1 MVRNLVYVVSNDTD
15 FSNRAKTW
23 GEQNGA
29 SVKTYTPDQWE
40 GCFVDPANKGK
51 PGFASPA
58 LASGTGG
65 KVIPFP
71 GTEAGAGSGAGAGVH
86 RMNDLEAKAI
96 ENAISVYNGNLTEAA
111 KALGIGRATLYRKV
125 KLYNIDPSKARRK
138 KMAA

>member
-1 MVRNLVYVVSNDTD
+1 MVRTLVYVVSNDTD

-23 GEQNGA
+23 GEQNNA
-29 SVKTYTPDQWE
+29 TVKTYTPDQWE

-51 PGFASPA
+51 PGFTSPA

-71 GTEAGAGSGAGAGVH
+71 GTEGGAGVH

-125 KLYNIDPSKARRK
+125 KLYSIDPSKARRK

>member
-1 MVRNLVYVVSNDTD
+1 MVRNLVYVVTNDSD

-29 SVKTYTPDQWE
+29 SVKTFTPEQWE

-51 PGFASPA
+51 PGFSSPA
-58 LASGTGG
+58 LASGMGG

-71 GTEAGAGSGAGAGVH
+71 GMTADTGAGVH

-125 KLYNIDPSKARRK
+125 KLYSIDPSKARRK
-138 KMAA
+138 KVAA

>member
-1 MVRNLVYVVSNDTD
+1 MVRTLVYVVSNDSD

-29 SVKTYTPDQWE
+29 TVKSYTAEQWD

-51 PGFASPA
+51 PGFTNPA
-58 LASGTGG
+58 LASGAGG

-71 GTEAGAGSGAGAGVH
+71 GMAADAGAGVH